1 VKDYE
6 KWDKESHLLSSAQ
19 LAQVLVPKVGRKF
32 TGQSMRRKEDPVLLT
47 GHGTFVDDVKFPG
60 MLFAGIV
67 RSSYGHARIRNI
79 DLEPAL
85 KLPGVLFAVS
95 GNEIRK
101 ETRPLPLSEITPR
114 MKSTEVYSLAVDK
127 VHFVGEPVAAVLAED
142 RYVAEDAIA
151 HVAIDYEPLPCVVD
165 AERGLDTD
173 SPKLYEEWGTNEM
186 LHHKFRIGNLEE
198 AFSKSDYVIKEK
210 ITRHRYTAAPIEC
223 RGYLANYDSYSNT
236 LTYYAST
243 QSPHILRT
251 LVAQT
256 LDFPEDRIRV
266 IAPHVGGGFGEKLPL
281 YQEEPLIAFLS
292 WRMHRPVK
300 WIETRTEN
308 LSSACHS
315 RQQVH
320 YVEIGV
326 SRDGKINAVRDNMF
340 ADLGAFS
347 PQPGI
352 DSPLATTRFITSGYK
367 VENYAVDLHAVC
379 TNKSPYGAVRG
390 FGKADANFVME
401 RMMNIAAK
409 RIGMDPVQF
418 RLKNFVQPHEFPYQ
432 SCTGAIYDSGN
443 YPGNL
448 LKAVE
453 TIGYAEFR
461 RSQEALRKKD
471 ILQGISVSFLL
482 EPSALTKTD
491 SVYTGYESATIR
503 VDPSGNITVYTGV
516 ATQGQGHETAL
527 SQIIADE
534 LGVEPQNV
542 SVQEGDTTTSPYG
555 LGNFSS
561 RFSIAGVGAVMMAC
575 DAVKRKIAKIAS
587 SRLGIS
593 EGEIVFEN
601 GRIGS
606 LNSDAKM
613 SIPEIAEIAYK
624 KIHLLPAGLKPGIDE
639 SAYYV
644 SPNAKFIPDEKG
656 RLNLYPS
663 YTGGAYAVV
672 VEVDAETGKVSIVKQ
687 VFVSDCGNII
697 NPLMLDGQ
705 HQGGLVQGIGGAMF
719 EDLVYDSEG
728 QLLSS
733 TFMDYLIPSS
743 MEVPDS
749 TIVHMMTPSPL
760 TRGGFKGGAEGGCIV
775 APYGL
780 TNAVDDALNT
790 IVLRQPLSPENVW
803 REISKK
809 RE

>member
-1 VKDYE
+1 
-6 KWDKESHLLSSAQ
+6 
-19 LAQVLVPKVGRKF
+19 VLVTKLTGKF
-32 TGQSMRRKEDPVLLT
+32 VGQSLRRKEDPVLLS
-47 GHGTFVDDVKFPG
+47 GHGTFVDDVKHPD

-67 RSSYGHARIRNI
+67 RSHYGHARIRNI
-79 DLEPAL
+79 DFEGVLN
-85 KLPGVLFAVS
+85 LPGVLYAIS
-95 GNEIRK
+95 GNQIRK
-101 ETRPLPLSEITPR
+101 ETRPLPLSEITSR
-114 MKSTEVYSLAVDK
+114 MKSIEVYSLAVDK
-127 VHFVGEPVAAVLAED
+127 VHFAGEPVAAVVAEN
-142 RYVAEDAIA
+142 RYIAEDAISK
-151 HVAIDYEPLPCVVD
+151 VAIDYEPLESVVD
-165 AERGLDTD
+165 AERALETD

-186 LHHKFRIGNLEE
+186 LHHKFRIGNLDE
-198 AFSKSDYVIKEK
+198 AFSNSDHVIREK

-223 RGYLANYDSYSNT
+223 RGYVANYDQYSNMM
-236 LTYYAST
+236 TYYAST

-281 YQEEPLIAFLS
+281 YQEEPLIGFLS
-292 WRMHRPVK
+292 WKLRRPVK

-320 YVEIGV
+320 YVEV
-326 SRDGKINAVRDNMF
+326 AVNKDGKINAVRDNMV

-367 VENYAVDLHAVC
+367 VENYSIDLHAVC

-401 RMMNIAAK
+401 RMMNIVAK

-418 RLKNFVQPHEFPYQ
+418 RLKNFIQPQEFPYR

-448 LKAVE
+448 LKAAE
-453 TIGYAEFR
+453 TIGYTEFR
-461 RSQEALRKKD
+461 KTQEAFRKRG
-471 ILQGISVSFLL
+471 IHRGISVSFLL

-527 SQIIADE
+527 SQILADE
-534 LGVEPQNV
+534 FGVDPRNV

-561 RFSIAGVGAVMMAC
+561 RFSIAGIGAVGMAC
-575 DAVKRKIAKIAS
+575 DAVKRKVTRIAS
-587 SRLGIS
+587 LRLGVP
-593 EGEIVFEN
+593 EEDIVYEN
-601 GRIGS
+601 GHITSSRDDGKKIT
-606 LNSDAKM
+606 L
-613 SIPEIAEIAYK
+613 PEIAEIAYK
-624 KIHLLPAGLKPGIDE
+624 KIHLLPPGMKPGIDE
-639 SAYYV
+639 SAYYL
-644 SPNAKFIPDEKG
+644 SPNAKFIPDEYG
-656 RLNLYPS
+656 RSNLYPS
-663 YTGGAYAVV
+663 YTGGAYAVI
-672 VEVDAETGKVSIVKQ
+672 VEVDNESGKVSIVKQ

-697 NPLMLDGQ
+697 NPRMLDGQ
-705 HQGGLVQGIGGAMF
+705 HQGGLAQGIGGAMF
-719 EDLVYDSEG
+719 EDLPYDSNG
-728 QLLSS
+728 QLLAS

-749 TIVHMMTPSPL
+749 TIVHMTTPSPL
-760 TRGGFKGGAEGGCIV
+760 TRGGFKGGAEGGTIV

-780 TNAVDDALNT
+780 TNAVDDALDAIT
-790 IVLRQPLSPENVW
+790 LRQPLSPENTW
-803 REISKK
+803 REISRWKI
-809 RE
+809 E

>member
-1 VKDYE
+1 
-6 KWDKESHLLSSAQ
+6 
-19 LAQVLVPKVGRKF
+19 VLITKPARKF
-32 TGQSMRRKEDPVLLT
+32 TGQSLRRREDPVLLS

-60 MLFAGIV
+60 MLYAGVV
-67 RSSYGHARIRNI
+67 RSDYGHARIRSI
-79 DLEPAL
+79 DFQEAL
-85 KLPGVLFAVS
+85 KLPGVVYAIG

-101 ETRPLPLSEITPR
+101 EMRPLPLSEITAR
-114 MKSTEVYSLAVDK
+114 MKSTEVFSLAVDK
-127 VHFVGEPVAAVLAED
+127 VHFAGEPVAAVVAEN
-142 RYVAEDAIA
+142 RYIAEDAIA
-151 HVAIDYEPLPCVVD
+151 KVVIEYEPLESVVD
-165 AERGLDTD
+165 AEKALETD

-186 LHHKFRIGNLEE
+186 LHHRFRIGNLEE
-198 AFSKSDYVIKEK
+198 AFSISDYVIKEK

-223 RGYLANYDSYSNT
+223 RGYLASYDSYSNMM
-236 LTYYAST
+236 TYYAST

-251 LVAQT
+251 LVAQS
-256 LDFPEDRIRV
+256 LGFPEDRIRV

-292 WRMHRPVK
+292 WKLRRPVK

-320 YVEIGV
+320 YVEV
-326 SRDGKINAVRDNMF
+326 AVNKDGRINAVRDNMI

-367 VENYAVDLHAVC
+367 VDNYSIDLHAVC

-401 RMMNIAAK
+401 RMVNIVAK
-409 RIGMDPVQF
+409 KIGMDPVQF
-418 RLKNFVQPHEFPYQ
+418 RLKNFIQPHEFPYR

-448 LKAVE
+448 LKAAE
-453 TIGYAEFR
+453 SIGYTEFR
-461 RSQEALRKKD
+461 KGQEASRRKG
-471 ILQGISVSFLL
+471 IHRGISVSFLL

-527 SQIIADE
+527 SQIVADE
-534 LGVEPQNV
+534 FGIEPRNV

-561 RFSIAGVGAVMMAC
+561 RFSIAGIGAVGMAC
-575 DAVKRKIAKIAS
+575 DGVKRKIIKIAS
-587 SRLGIS
+587 SKLGVP
-593 EGEIVFEN
+593 EEELVFEN
-601 GRIGS
+601 GRIR
-606 LNSDAKM
+606 
-613 SIPEIAEIAYK
+613 SIKYDGKISITFPEIAEIAYK
-624 KIHLLPAGLKPGIDE
+624 KIHLLPPGMKPGIDE
-639 SAYYV
+639 SAYYL
-644 SPNAKFIPDEKG
+644 SPNAKFIPDESG
-656 RLNLYPS
+656 RMNLYPS
-663 YTGGAYAVV
+663 YTGGAYAVI
-672 VEVDAETGKVSIVKQ
+672 VEVDVETGKVRILKQ

-705 HQGGLVQGIGGAMF
+705 HQGGLAQGIGGAIF
-719 EDLVYDSEG
+719 EDLPYDSNG

-749 TIVHMMTPSPL
+749 TIVHMETPSPV

-780 TNAVDDALNT
+780 TNAVDDALDAIT
-790 IVLRQPLSPENVW
+790 LRQPLSPENMW
-803 REISKK
+803 REISSEKN
-809 RE
+809 EQS